1 MNQLKD
7 FREEALM
14 TVRELSERSGVSEDT
29 ITKIENGHRKGRG
42 TTLRK
47 LAKALG
53 VRLEELSPERFER
66 TTNAGAEAPR
76 ILPQHGA
83 VKFEVSREDSPV
95 PKVVQDAN
103 ILDEAI

>member
-14 TVRELSERSGVSEDT
+14 TVRELAERSGVSEDT

-53 VRLEELSPERFER
+53 VRLEELSPEHFER
-66 TTNAGAEAPR
+66 TTDAGAKAPR
-76 ILPQHGA
+76 ILPQHGS
-83 VKFEVSREDSPV
+83 VSFEVSRKDSPV
-95 PKVVQDAN
+95 AKSVQDVG
-103 ILDEAI
+103 IL